1 MDLDKVAEK
10 LKDEFEISK
19 REMPSEGQE
28 ISLYKD
34 QRDQIV
40 VVADT
45 LQASLG
51 NFRANLS
58 QTEAKHFTEKDQKL
72 REMIFEIYTH
82 ARPTPFPWSWVP
94 EPEYKT
100 E

>member
-1 MDLDKVAEK
+1 MDLDEVAEK
-10 LKDEFEISK
+10 LKDEFEVGK

-34 QRDQIV
+34 QRDQLV

-58 QTEAKHFTEKDQKL
+58 QNEDRPFTEKDQKL
-72 REMIFEIYTH
+72 REEIFEIYTH
-82 ARPTPFPWSWVP
+82 ARPTPFPWQWVP
-94 EPEYKT
+94 EPEYET
-100 E
+100 Q